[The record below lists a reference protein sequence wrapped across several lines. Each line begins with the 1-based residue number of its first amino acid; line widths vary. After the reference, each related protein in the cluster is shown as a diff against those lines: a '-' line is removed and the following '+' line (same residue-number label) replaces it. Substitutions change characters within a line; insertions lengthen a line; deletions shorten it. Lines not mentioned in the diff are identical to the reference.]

1 MVKEKLSLGFWVTK
15 IDIEVACICFCGPP
29 SLNKHKTVLSL
40 YRVNF
45 KNNNA
50 YQVNG
55 LFCLQIYLISTTAL
69 SDTVRRLYF
78 ATAVFALFLC
88 EILIKYYT
96 QWQF

>member
-45 KNNNA
+45 KNINA

-78 ATAVFALFLC
+78 ATAVFALFLW

>member
-29 SLNKHKTVLSL
+29 SLDKHKTVLSL

-69 SDTVRRLYF
+69 SDTYFTPLTHFYGETSTVYF
-78 ATAVFALFLC
+78 A
-88 EILIKYYT
+88 EII
-96 QWQF
+96 F